1 MRICRLE
8 ELGFVRIYLE
18 REGDTAQ
25 HGCWSEIEA
34 CLRRSLMRCNIIIW
48 AVFWWTSSS
57 SFGLIRWGQCPPRVY
72 GAFICYKQNDML
84 HTVSYLKSA
93 LERGGIRT
101 FVDFTLDGG
110 VWFRPAINEA
120 IEQSEIATVVAPQN
134 FHFSAW
140 CLNKLVKINKLMEKR
155 NRRFAQTSTGRLQ
168 IFQYTQNN

>member
-1 MRICRLE
+1 MQVRGAGVRSNL
-8 ELGFVRIYLE
+8 LGERGRHHSAWLLE
-18 REGDTAQ
+18 RDRGLFEKIFDEVSVLPGFTA
-25 HGCWSEIEA
+25 HSF
-34 CLRRSLMRCNIIIW
+34 
-48 AVFWWTSSS
+48 VTSRTTC
-57 SFGLIRWGQCPPRVY
+57 F
-72 GAFICYKQNDML
+72 

-120 IEQSEIATVVAPQN
+120 IEQSEIAIVVVPQN

-168 IFQYTQNN
+168 IFQYTRNN